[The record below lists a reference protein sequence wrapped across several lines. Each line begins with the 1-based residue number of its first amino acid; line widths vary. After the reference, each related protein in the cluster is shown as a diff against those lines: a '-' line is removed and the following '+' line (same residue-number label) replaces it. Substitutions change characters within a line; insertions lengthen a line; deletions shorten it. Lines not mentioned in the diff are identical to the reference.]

1 MGVTLETARGAL
13 RLSFGSLSED
23 GHAVLAADAVARCA
37 ELLRRA
43 SAVV

>member
-1 MGVTLETARGAL
+1 VSPERARGAL
-13 RLSFGSLSED
+13 RLSFGALSDEEH
-23 GHAVLAADAVARCA
+23 GVIAAAAVARSC

>member
-1 MGVTLETARGAL
+1 MGVTPDAARGAL
-13 RLSFGSLSED
+13 RLSFGALSED
-23 GHAVLAADAVARCA
+23 DHGLVAAEAVVACV